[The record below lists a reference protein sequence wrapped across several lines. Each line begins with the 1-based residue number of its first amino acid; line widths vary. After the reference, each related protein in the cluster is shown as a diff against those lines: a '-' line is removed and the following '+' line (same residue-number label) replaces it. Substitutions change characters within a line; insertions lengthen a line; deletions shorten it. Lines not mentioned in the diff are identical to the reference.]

1 MQKIELFLLRNFS
14 FRYFRFLT
22 LFSFV
27 FIVSGSEIYGYKY
40 EIGFFDILQILLKYF
55 FRLYIELP
63 NPFISIALFFK
74 KILFIIMILI
84 ITFFVRLK
92 LIRIIY
98 FLILLI
104 FFISSFTL
112 FSALNEVDSLYIN
125 KCITIILF
133 FLGVISQL
141 IVVLIEK

>member
-1 MQKIELFLLRNFS
+1 MQKIKLFGVRNFS

-22 LFSFV
+22 LFSFA
-27 FIVSGSEIYGYKY
+27 FILSGLEIYGYKY
-40 EIGFFDILQILLKYF
+40 EIGFLDALQIVLKYF

-63 NPFISIALFFK
+63 NPFISIDLFFK
-74 KILFIIMILI
+74 KILFVITILLM
-84 ITFFVRLK
+84 TFFVRLK

-125 KCITIILF
+125 KCIAISLF
-133 FLGVISQL
+133 FLRTCIHKQL
-141 IVVLIEK
+141 FDKF